1 LSPEQLVELRANDL
15 GELIRSTL
23 SGLRAPLR
31 AAWIVNR
38 AEDGMPDVEWGA
50 GGEGVSAAPAVPAPA
65 VPAPAVPAPAC
76 DWLWVLCVSASQPLT
91 AAQCAARREHSRS
104 VGVKAAC
111 HWDLIV
117 VAVVDIQLRKGHP
130 EL

>member
-1 LSPEQLVELRANDL
+1 MSPEQLVELRANDL

-38 AEDGMPDVEWGA
+38 AEDGMPNVEWGA
-50 GGEGVSAAPAVPAPA
+50 GGEGVSA
-65 VPAPAVPAPAC
+65 APAVPAPAC

-104 VGVKAAC
+104 VGVNAAC

-117 VAVVDIQLRKGHP
+117 VAVVDIQSKKGHP
-130 EL
+130 QL